1 MHKSLIGLAKRFAPS
16 FRKHPDRQSRPAASE
31 ALVDFKIVRIEFLE
45 TNALNENLGSYVHN
59 I

>member
-1 MHKSLIGLAKRFAPS
+1 MERLHKSLIGLAKSFAPS

-45 TNALNENLGSYVHN
+45 TNDKLK
-59 I
+59 